1 MRQQTPLRHHRL
13 THVVALAD
21 DQSPLGRGEVEP
33 VLVFLGDGDLEP
45 LTDGLSTLT
54 RCEPAA
60 HESAV
65 FRFGRTDPLMRW
77 GAALPGVLR
86 WPLLP

>member
-45 LTDGLSTLT
+45 LTDGL
-54 RCEPAA
+54 
-60 HESAV
+60 
-65 FRFGRTDPLMRW
+65 
-77 GAALPGVLR
+77 
-86 WPLLP
+86 